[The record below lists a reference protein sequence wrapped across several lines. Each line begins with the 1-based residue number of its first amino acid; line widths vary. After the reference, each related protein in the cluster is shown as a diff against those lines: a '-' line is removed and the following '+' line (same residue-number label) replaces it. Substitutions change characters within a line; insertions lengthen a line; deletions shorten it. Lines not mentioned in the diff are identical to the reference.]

1 MANSIVALTDTASQ
15 VAELQRRQKLA
26 EALSAQ
32 GAAPIEVQSYK
43 GIQAPISPFSALAK
57 VLQTYL
63 GAKQAADAIKGE
75 KEARNTERDQATSY
89 FENLGKT
96 PDIGRFE
103 NPVSVE
109 EARQQAAVPALTPV
123 APAGPPEMMQVG
135 GVPTDMQGGMTP
147 AASVQAPMPQVYSD
161 AQPSA
166 YMGPQ
171 ATVMPGRETTQQER
185 MASLLQAG
193 MSGNRILEQMA
204 PAMYGKIEGQIEAQG
219 KADKLKAQ
227 IAGMT
232 GLTDEQKSAYA
243 QMVDVNPQAAGNFL
257 KDVLTPKEPK
267 PAEYGQMRAAAV
279 ERIQRGK
286 PPLPGDDV
294 LLYGARGGAP
304 ARTSGGRAPVRSTG
318 QGSGEPTP
326 KPEPSGKPEKPAT
339 ASEQAASYNV
349 GRLIRAATVIK
360 DATSR
365 TPAASA
371 PGALEAAV
379 GRTPFVNFARGEDRQ
394 VVAAS
399 QRDLLDALLF
409 LATGAAYNKEQ
420 LAGQYE
426 SYIPAFS
433 DKPGAVASKQQR
445 LRQLAFDAKGR
456 AGKAWTPEL
465 DQALNSLFGPAGTA
479 PVAPAAPAT
488 GKSTSSV
495 PKPAE
500 VSQAA
505 WDVMP
510 PENKALFAPKNKG

>member
-43 GIQAPISPFSALAK
+43 GIQAPISPLSGIAK
-57 VLQTYL
+57 VLQAYL
-63 GAKQAADAIKGE
+63 GAKQLADIAKGE
-75 KEARNTERDQATSY
+75 KEARKTERDQATSY

-96 PDIGRFE
+96 PDISRFE
-103 NPVSVE
+103 TPVSVE

-135 GVPTDMQGGMTP
+135 GVPTDMQGGMIP
-147 AASVQAPMPQVYSD
+147 AAAVQAPMPQVYND

-171 ATVMPGRETTQQER
+171 ATVMPGRETTPQER

-193 MSGNRILEQMA
+193 MSGNRILEQVA

-243 QMVDVNPQAAGNFL
+243 QIVDVNPQAAGNFL

-279 ERIQRGK
+279 ERIQRGE
-286 PPLPGDDV
+286 PPMPGDDV

-304 ARTSGGRAPVRSTG
+304 ARTSGGRATG
-318 QGSGEPTP
+318 RALAQGSGQAAP
-326 KPEPSGKPEKPAT
+326 KPNAKTTQAEQQGGFLAKTILNSANTISDIIKNDPSAG
-339 ASEQAASYNV
+339 NV
-349 GRLIRAATVIK
+349 GF
-360 DATSR
+360 
-365 TPAASA
+365 
-371 PGALEAAV
+371 LEAAGSSV
-379 GRTPFVNFARGEDRQ
+379 PFVGEGLGSIAQSGNRQ
-394 VVAAS
+394 VVSSAQDEIIDAA
-399 QRDLLDALLF
+399 LT
-409 LATGAAYNKEQ
+409 LATGAAYTKEQ
-420 LAGQYE
+420 MKQKRNFYKP
-426 SYIPAFS
+426 SIT
-433 DKPGAVASKQQR
+433 DKPEQKEAKIQR
-445 LRQLAFDAKGR
+445 INQLIQSAKTR
-456 AGKAWTPEL
+456 AGSTWTPEM
-465 DQALNSLFGPAGTA
+465 DTAVSNLFKPVSAASAKPAKAPAGIDQKTWNA
-479 PVAPAAPAT
+479 MT
-488 GKSTSSV
+488 LEERK
-495 PKPAE
+495 
-500 VSQAA
+500 
-505 WDVMP
+505 
-510 PENKALFAPKNKG
+510 LFQ

>member
-1 MANSIVALTDTASQ
+1 MQNSSIALTDTASQ
-15 VAELQRRQKLA
+15 IAELQRRQKLA

-96 PDIGRFE
+96 ADIGRFE

-135 GVPTDMQGGMTP
+135 GTPTDMQGGATP
-147 AASVQAPMPQVYSD
+147 TAAVQAPMPQVYND

-171 ATVMPGRETTQQER
+171 ATVMPGRETTPQER

-279 ERIQRGK
+279 ERIQRGE
-286 PPLPGDDV
+286 PPMPGDDV
-294 LLYGARGGAP
+294 LLYGARGGARLP
-304 ARTSGGRAPVRSTG
+304 AARASGGRAPG
-318 QGSGEPTP
+318 QALAKGLGQAAP
-326 KPEPSGKPEKPAT
+326 KPVTPPKITPFQEKELTKISKASNAINQALTTLDT
-339 ASEQAASYNV
+339 AP
-349 GRLIRAATVIK
+349 K
-360 DATSR
+360 DAFSF
-365 TPAASA
+365 
-371 PGALEAAV
+371 
-379 GRTPFVNFARGEDRQ
+379 GRG
-394 VVAAS
+394 
-399 QRDLLDALLF
+399 
-409 LATGAAYNKEQ
+409 LATLGGEMGESMASRGDTPEARNARYSVFNNVSNIIKERAGTAQ
-420 LAGQYE
+420 SKSEKETLMKFLPNQFDSEPVIRSKLQEYQNYLAGQEQAVRNPNATIRPVSASAAIGPYDD
-426 SYIPAFS
+426 PA
-433 DKPGAVASKQQR
+433 KEAR
-445 LRQLAFDAKGR
+445 Y
-456 AGKAWTPEL
+456 
-465 DQALNSLFGPAGTA
+465 QAR
-479 PVAPAAPAT
+479 
-488 GKSTSSV
+488 K
-495 PKPAE
+495 
-500 VSQAA
+500 
-505 WDVMP
+505 
-510 PENKALFAPKNKG
+510 KALLK